1 MLPKTYKEYVSN
13 IVLSAKFL
21 NPEEKV
27 EVQRRLKADRTS
39 LADEYDIKY
48 FFHAIKDWK
57 IYVHMLITIGIY
69 TPLYSFSVFLPT
81 IISTMAAKR
90 GHGVAFTKEQS
101 QLYSVPPYVL
111 ACLATI
117 GGGYLADKKG
127 QRGIFMIFFCC
138 LSTLGFILLISTDDP
153 HVQYLGTF
161 LAAAGIYPNVPMGV
175 AWNGNNIGG
184 STKRGVGI
192 AMHVGFGNL
201 GGAIAAFAYRAV
213 DKPRYYSGHG
223 LLIATTTMSCSLCIF
238 MTWYLRRENARRDAL
253 MAEKGYTLESY
264 TDEMK
269 DSEREAGDNATVSY
283 TQISPLS
290 KFSRLLI
297 YYYTVLPLYNLNILG
312 SMRVFHSRGRALCR

>member
-1 MLPKTYKEYVSN
+1 MT
-13 IVLSAKFL
+13 
-21 NPEEKV
+21 PEEKT

-48 FFHAIKDWK
+48 FFHAVKDWK

-81 IISTMAAKR
+81 IISTMASKR
-90 GHGVAFTKEQS
+90 GGGVAFTKEES

-111 ACLATI
+111 ACLCTI
-117 GGGYLADKKG
+117 AGGYLADKKS

-138 LSTLGFILLISTDDP
+138 LSTLGFVLLIATDDP

-201 GGAIAAFAYRAV
+201 GGAIAAFAYRTV

-223 LLIATTTMSCSLCIF
+223 LLIATTTMSCFLCIF
-238 MTWYLRRENARRDAL
+238 MTWYLRKENARRDAL
-253 MAEKGYTLESY
+253 MTEKGLTLESY

-269 DSEREAGDNATVSY
+269 ELEREAGDSATVS
-283 TQISPLS
+283 TNHPRSS
-290 KFSRLLI
+290 KLSRLLI
-297 YYYTVLPLYNLNILG
+297 YYNYSSSVIQSKHPYSYAHIFFYYSHFYLLSGI
-312 SMRVFHSRGRALCR
+312 SLCQ

>member
-1 MLPKTYKEYVSN
+1 M
-13 IVLSAKFL
+13 
-21 NPEEKV
+21 
-27 EVQRRLKADRTS
+27 
-39 LADEYDIKY
+39 ADEYDIKY

-57 IYVHMLITIGIY
+57 IYVHMVITIGIY

-81 IISTMAAKR
+81 IISTMASKR
-90 GHGVAFTKEQS
+90 GGGVAFTKEQS
-101 QLYSVPPYVL
+101 QLYSVPPYVV
-111 ACLATI
+111 ACLFTI
-117 GGGYLADKKG
+117 AGGYLADKKS

-138 LSTLGFILLISTDDP
+138 LSTLGFVLLIATDDP

-201 GGAIAAFAYRAV
+201 GGAIAAFAYRTV
-213 DKPRYYSGHG
+213 EKPRYYSGHG
-223 LLIATTTMSCSLCIF
+223 LLIATTTMSCFLCIF
-238 MTWYLRRENARRDAL
+238 MTWYLRKENARRDAL
-253 MAEKGYTLESY
+253 MTEKGYTLESY

-269 DSEREAGDNATVSY
+269 ETERELGDNASVS
-283 TQISPLS
+283 SNLPPLTLY

-297 YYYTVLPLYNLNILG
+297 YYNTVLPLYHLMIRFFILISYSHFILSGTSLMSITGFMAEVKLG
-312 SMRVFHSRGRALCR
+312 SYNH